1 MILETYTKQP
11 SEYKDYDIDYSVWLS
26 DPVDTLFDVT
36 TSVECVSTP
45 GDTAL
50 TVGRVDMTQ
59 QTVKLWVAGGTDGE
73 KYKITINATTSGSR
87 IDQSELIFKVK
98 EI

>member
-11 SEYKDYDIDYSVWLS
+11 SEFKDYDIDYSVWLS

-45 GDTAL
+45 GNTSL
-50 TVGRVDMTQ
+50 TVQRVDMTQ
-59 QTVKLWVAGGTDGE
+59 QTVKLWVAGGASGE
-73 KYKITINATTSGSR
+73 KYKITVRATTTGGR
-87 IDQSELIFKVK
+87 IDESELVFKVK
-98 EI
+98 DV

>member
-11 SEYKDYDIDYSVWLS
+11 SEYKDYDIDYTVWLA

-45 GDTAL
+45 ADTAL
-50 TVGRVDMTQ
+50 TVQRVDMTQ
-59 QTVKLWVAGGTDGE
+59 QTVKLWVAGGTDSE
-73 KYKITINATTSGSR
+73 KYKITVNATTSGGR
-87 IDQSELIFKVK
+87 IDQSELVFKIK